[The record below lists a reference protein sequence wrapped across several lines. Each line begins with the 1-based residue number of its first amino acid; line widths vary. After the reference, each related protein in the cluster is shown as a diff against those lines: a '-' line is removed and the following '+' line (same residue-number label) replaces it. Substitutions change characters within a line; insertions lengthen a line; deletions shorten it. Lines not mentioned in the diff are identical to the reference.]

1 MGFDCFGYKKVK
13 LYIVAKLFHQ
23 GIATAAAFIPAGRR
37 EKTANQANQ
46 ANRNPLRVFRFAELA
61 IFAVEKN
68 NRDCGALENKVN
80 S

>member
-37 EKTANQANQ
+37 EKTANRANQ
-46 ANRNPLRVFRFAELA
+46 ANRNVRSGFLFAKLA
-61 IFAVEKN
+61 IFAVEKTIVVS
-68 NRDCGALENKVN
+68 GQAKAA
-80 S
+80 